1 MDEQRL
7 EVVRRLWI
15 DYREQGVDAAL
26 AHCHPE
32 LEFRAFEGGTFR
44 GHQGVQDFFG
54 AFEGEGGVT
63 FAAAPYTFEPVGEG
77 VIVAGHR
84 RIHTPEGDD
93 SQYMYFSH
101 HVENGKVTRI
111 AAWSTREEATRDVT
125 PDG

>member
-7 EVVRRLWI
+7 EVVKQMWI

-32 LEFRAFEGGTFR
+32 MEFRAFDGGTFR
-44 GHQGVQDFFG
+44 GHQGVLDFFR
-54 AFEGEGGVT
+54 AFEGGVT
-63 FAAAPYTFEPVGEG
+63 FAAAPYTFEPVGVG

-101 HVENGKVTRI
+101 HVEDGKVTRV
-111 AAWSTREEATRDVT
+111 AAWPTREEATRDVT
-125 PDG
+125 SPVA